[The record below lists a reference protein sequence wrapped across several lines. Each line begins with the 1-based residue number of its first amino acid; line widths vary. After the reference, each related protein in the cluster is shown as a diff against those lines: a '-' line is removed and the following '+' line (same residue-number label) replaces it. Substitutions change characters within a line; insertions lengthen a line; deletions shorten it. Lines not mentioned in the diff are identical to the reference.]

1 MHNEMTSESPRIFQR
16 RSCAP
21 VLMTRSH
28 SSLLLA
34 NPKTSPTAS
43 TFTIQQAS
51 PLAAVPASPALSP
64 STPTVSYLNLTMTR
78 HTIITFATAS
88 THSQLSS
95 SEVYSELVGSPLFRY
110 VHDPDLVE
118 LLRCLSSAGQYLLTP
133 YTCLIRWRSPWEQ
146 RYRRTEVKIMLLGDG
161 CTFDISLK
169 RPQAAVVEARK
180 ITRVAHINMND
191 INSQNIPFSSL
202 RQAYTMD
209 DFESSSTYS
218 DEEEPAEAE
227 VVEAGSKLDSLR
239 HIIEQTLPSS
249 IEGYCSAAID
259 SVEGLSK
266 EPPLEMIKGS
276 VGVVMNLSMGLGMEA
291 GKLVWSKLSK
301 QPATPA

>member
-1 MHNEMTSESPRIFQR
+1 
-16 RSCAP
+16 
-21 VLMTRSH
+21 
-28 SSLLLA
+28 
-34 NPKTSPTAS
+34 
-43 TFTIQQAS
+43 
-51 PLAAVPASPALSP
+51 
-64 STPTVSYLNLTMTR
+64 MTR
-78 HTIITFATAS
+78 HTIITFGSAS
-88 THSQLSS
+88 PLSQLSS
-95 SEVYSELVGSPLFRY
+95 SEVHSELVGSPLFRY
-110 VHDPDLVE
+110 VHDPDLVD

-161 CTFDISLK
+161 CTFDLSLK
-169 RPQAAVVEARK
+169 RPQAVEERK
-180 ITRVAHINMND
+180 ITRVAHININD
-191 INSQNIPFSSL
+191 INSQSNITSSSL

-218 DEEEPAEAE
+218 DEEPIEEE
-227 VVEAGSKLDSLR
+227 EEAGSRLDSLR
-239 HIIEQTLPSS
+239 HIIEQTMPSS

-266 EPPLEMIKGS
+266 EPPLEMIKGG
-276 VGVVMNLSMGLGMEA
+276 VGVVMNLGMGLGMEA